1 MNRKA
6 FTSANSALSAFTLIE
21 LLVVIAIIAILA
33 AILFPVFAQAREK
46 ARQTACLSGL
56 KQIGLAFAQYVQ
68 DYDETTPQ
76 IWFGP
81 ASDDQRYFWMDALL
95 PYTKS
100 VEFFSS
106 CPSKDF
112 GNWVPSKQIPVKL
125 ANNASRENVSF
136 AINSLYAS
144 SNTAAKSADKQD
156 TTPPIRESG
165 VAYPDFVVP
174 TSTILGGDGS
184 GYYISYSGSSADI
197 KIELQPPYSGTV
209 KFPNLG
215 RSTAAN
221 TRFVGRHFGGS
232 NFVYCD
238 GHAKWSKISDVAKTN
253 NNGVLYL
260 FTIEDDQNL

>member
-1 MNRKA
+1 MNRK
-6 FTSANSALSAFTLIE
+6 AFTLIE

-46 ARQTACLSGL
+46 ARQAACGSGL
-56 KQIGLAFAQYVQ
+56 RQVGLAFAQYVQ

-81 ASDDQRYFWMDALL
+81 NSMDQRYFWMDALL

-100 VEFFSS
+100 NEFFSS

-112 GNWVPSKQIPVKL
+112 DNWQPSQQIPTPG
-125 ANNASRENVSF
+125 ANAKARENVSF
-136 AINSLYAS
+136 AVNSLYAS
-144 SNTAAKSADKQD
+144 ANTAAKTADKQD
-156 TTPPIRESG
+156 TTPPIRETG
-165 VAYPDFVVP
+165 VPYSEFVVP
-174 TSTILGGDGS
+174 TNTVLGGDGS
-184 GYYISYSGSSADI
+184 GYYIAYSASNADL
-197 KIELQPPYSGTV
+197 KVETQPPYTGTI

-215 RSTAAN
+215 RLTPVN
-221 TRFVGRHFGGS
+221 NPNRFIGRHFGGA

-253 NNGVLYL
+253 SNGVLHL
-260 FTIEDDQNL
+260 FTIEDDENK